1 MQYDLNEQMQS
12 LNIQSKDILVTKV
25 TQKLAQATHDF
36 RELKRE
42 ITRNLDNVE
51 RVINTFKKNAYP
63 QAKQMLETAISKLDN
78 AILKSDMMLFTDM
91 KTEKQ
96 LMNASTQ
103 LAEAKK
109 LLAKGDHDASGKNR

>member
-1 MQYDLNEQMQS
+1 MER
-12 LNIQSKDILVTKV
+12 LV
-25 TQKLAQATHDF
+25 
-36 RELKRE
+36 
-42 ITRNLDNVE
+42 
-51 RVINTFKKNAYP
+51 NTFKKNAYP

-109 LLAKGDHDASGKNR
+109 LLSKRRSCRSGKNR